1 MNALG
6 MLVNV
11 IQEIPRQ
18 KRNKLQSKNGAVNF
32 GGKWLN
38 PNHTKNQFQVIGN

>member
-11 IQEIPRQ
+11 IQEIPRK

-32 GGKWLN
+32 WGK
-38 PNHTKNQFQVIGN
+38 